1 MPNPRKQR
9 LQPIAI
15 AINSRRV
22 REQVSRRE
30 RSLAHAATNNKICL
44 GCVYQPQT
52 IVTNNKTNKNQL
64 IIHTATSSGKC
75 YNLHSVMLRSQGPG
89 ERCGGP
95 KEIFGRCGVGMWC
108 QQQREDRSSRC
119 HGCYGDS
126 SNECYH
132 EED

>member
-1 MPNPRKQR
+1 MFAAHTTISCVLLVAGLYYFTLIDTAEGKVAWKCKECRPNGNGGCIDDPPLNFCRWNETRNICNQR
-9 LQPIAI
+9 VCA
-15 AINSRRV
+15 
-22 REQVSRRE
+22 
-30 RSLAHAATNNKICL
+30 K
-44 GCVYQPQT
+44 
-52 IVTNNKTNKNQL
+52 
-64 IIHTATSSGKC
+64 
-75 YNLHSVMLRSQGPG
+75 GPG